1 MRHFLCPT
9 HCEIDKCFSD
19 RYLTENYATDP
30 RVRRI
35 VDTTDIHLLPSVN
48 PDGNAADSRHNAND
62 EDLNRAFPGWV
73 DLDMPRTELI
83 KDREKEVKAMM
94 NWILDNP
101 FVLSISFHDGRV
113 MINYPWD
120 DSPAAVE
127 GEKAICPDD
136 DVFSELAALYADNHP
151 FMWTG

>member
-1 MRHFLCPT
+1 MF
-9 HCEIDKCFSD
+9 
-19 RYLTENYATDP
+19 RYLTDNYESDQ
-30 RVRRI
+30 RVRNL

-48 PDGNAADSRHNAND
+48 PDGNAADTRHNTND
-62 EDLNRAFPGWV
+62 EDLNRAFPGWME
-73 DLDMPRTELI
+73 LGMPRNDLI

-120 DSPAAVE
+120 DSPSAVE

-136 DVFSELAALYADNHP
+136 DVFSELAALYADNHA

>member
-1 MRHFLCPT
+1 
-9 HCEIDKCFSD
+9 
-19 RYLTENYATDP
+19 
-30 RVRRI
+30 
-35 VDTTDIHLLPSVN
+35 
-48 PDGNAADSRHNAND
+48 
-62 EDLNRAFPGWV
+62 
-73 DLDMPRTELI
+73 MPRNDLI

-136 DVFSELAALYADNHP
+136 DVFSELSSLYAENHA
-151 FMWTG
+151 FMWSG

>member
-1 MRHFLCPT
+1 MPKSHECNKACMLF
-9 HCEIDKCFSD
+9 
-19 RYLTENYATDP
+19 RYLTDNYETDT
-30 RVRRI
+30 RIRQI

-48 PDGNAADSRHNAND
+48 PDGNAAESRHNAND
-62 EDLNRAFPGWV
+62 EDLNRAFPGWRE
-73 DLDMPRTELI
+73 LGRPRHELS
-83 KDREKEVKAMM
+83 KNREREVKAMM

-120 DSPAAVE
+120 DSPLAVE

-136 DVFSELAALYADNHP
+136 DVFGELSALYADNHS

>member
-1 MRHFLCPT
+1 MELGLPRN
-9 HCEIDKCFSD
+9 D
-19 RYLTENYATDP
+19 LT
-30 RVRRI
+30 
-35 VDTTDIHLLPSVN
+35 
-48 PDGNAADSRHNAND
+48 
-62 EDLNRAFPGWV
+62 
-73 DLDMPRTELI
+73 

-136 DVFSELAALYADNHP
+136 DVFSELSSLYAENHA

>member
-1 MRHFLCPT
+1 MPKSSECNKACMLF
-9 HCEIDKCFSD
+9 
-19 RYLTENYATDP
+19 RYLTDNYETDT
-30 RVRRI
+30 RIRQI

-48 PDGNAADSRHNAND
+48 PDGNAAETRHNAND
-62 EDLNRAFPGWV
+62 EDLNRAFPGWRE
-73 DLDMPRTELI
+73 LSRPRHELS
-83 KDREKEVKAMM
+83 KNREREVKAMM

-127 GEKAICPDD
+127 GEKALCPDD

>member
-1 MRHFLCPT
+1 MEL
-9 HCEIDKCFSD
+9 S
-19 RYLTENYATDP
+19 LP
-30 RVRRI
+30 R
-35 VDTTDIHLLPSVN
+35 
-48 PDGNAADSRHNAND
+48 ND
-62 EDLNRAFPGWV
+62 
-73 DLDMPRTELI
+73 LI

-120 DSPAAVE
+120 DSPVTVE

-136 DVFSELAALYADNHP
+136 DVFSELSSLYAENHA
-151 FMWTG
+151 FMWSG